1 VSDLETSQP
10 LAQPPRVSVI
20 IPAYNAAAFIAETL
34 QSVFTQTFTN
44 FEVIVVNDG
53 SPDTA
58 DLERQLQQFRE
69 RITYLK
75 QENLGPSA
83 ARNAA
88 IRAAHGE
95 FLAFLDSDDCW
106 LRDYLAS
113 QMKSFQEHPELDLVC
128 ADTMF
133 YGDPQLE
140 GKTFFSCCRLQ
151 GPVTFGGL
159 LIENP
164 LTTSCVVARTR
175 VVLDAGL
182 FDETL
187 RVAEDYDLWLRIAA
201 TGALIKR
208 RWKVLARHRMHSSS
222 LSSEDETL
230 WLKSHI
236 RVLANMENRQLS
248 QELREQI
255 RRQLICFRVLLD
267 TEEGKRHLARG
278 AFDEAI
284 SCFANVNALR
294 GSGKVRLIL
303 TGLRVAPKLTRCG
316 AKIWQRL
323 IKKRVL
329 DGCGRRRWSCANHQ
343 APSV

>member
-1 VSDLETSQP
+1 MSDLEISQP
-10 LAQPPRVSVI
+10 IAQRPRVSVI

-34 QSVFTQTFTN
+34 QSVFAQTLTN

-58 DLERQLQQFRE
+58 NFERKLQPFLE
-69 RITYLK
+69 RITYLTQK
-75 QENLGPSA
+75 NLGPSA
-83 ARNAA
+83 ARNTA

-106 LRDYLAS
+106 LPDYLAS
-113 QMKSFQEHPELDLVC
+113 QVKSFQEHPELDLVC
-128 ADTMF
+128 SDTMF

-140 GKTFFSCCRLQ
+140 GQTFFSCCRLQ
-151 GPVTFGGL
+151 GPVTFGGM

-201 TGALIKR
+201 TGAVIKR
-208 RWKVLARHRMHSSS
+208 CWKVLARHRVHSNS
-222 LSSEDETL
+222 LSSEDEAL

-236 RVLANMENRQLS
+236 RVLTNIMGNRQLS
-248 QELREQI
+248 HELREEV

-278 AFDEAI
+278 SFNEAI
-284 SCFANVNALR
+284 SCFAKVNALG

-303 TGLRVAPKLTRCG
+303 TGLRVAPGLTRWG
-316 AKIWQRL
+316 AHIWRRL
-323 IKKRVL
+323 SGLVL
-329 DGCGRRRWSCANHQ
+329 R
-343 APSV
+343 